1 MGVTVIVLRYSRC
14 AQKRGEGGFRASV
27 WCALSGRDWRETAET
42 AETQTQT
49 QTQTQ
54 RDKAIFTGAQ
64 DSGLRNQ
71 DCQASAGKLGRSLQH
86 PQGSAVAT
94 KP

>member
-14 AQKRGEGGFRASV
+14 APKRGEGGFRASV

-42 AETQTQT
+42 QTQT

-54 RDKAIFTGAQ
+54 RDKAIFTRAQ